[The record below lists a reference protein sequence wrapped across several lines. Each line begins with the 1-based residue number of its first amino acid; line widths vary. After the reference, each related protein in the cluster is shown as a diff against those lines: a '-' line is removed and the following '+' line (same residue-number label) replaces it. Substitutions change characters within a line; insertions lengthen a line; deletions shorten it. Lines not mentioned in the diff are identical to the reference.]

1 MTTQTEGD
9 IGCGVRSGMNGP
21 EGERLVRAGLVLP
34 AEYWV
39 LFHVRGWG
47 PFAVSNGGNIFG
59 KLIRRL

>member
-1 MTTQTEGD
+1 
-9 IGCGVRSGMNGP
+9 MNGP

-47 PFAVSNGGNIFG
+47 PLVVSYLVGEGTFFG